1 MLLVSC
7 FDQTNLG
14 FQRILPAVPF
24 LLLMTAGI
32 PSVLL
37 TISTRWVHLGLVLIT
52 VTSST
57 VTFPH
62 YLSYINQIVGGP
74 DRGPHLLDDSNLD
87 WGQDLPSLAQWQQ
100 QHPELDE
107 LKLMYFGNVRPEH
120 YGVRSL
126 PIPEQDILQPRPGH
140 YAISAHNLVWLRKI
154 KQRTGQ
160 DIDWLTKYEPVARAG
175 YSIYLYNFPS
185 TH

>member
-1 MLLVSC
+1 M
-7 FDQTNLG
+7 
-14 FQRILPAVPF
+14 
-24 LLLMTAGI
+24 LMTTGI

-74 DRGPHLLDDSNLD
+74 DRGPHLLDDSDLD
-87 WGQDLPSLAQWQQ
+87 W
-100 QHPELDE
+100 
-107 LKLMYFGNVRPEH
+107 
-120 YGVRSL
+120 
-126 PIPEQDILQPRPGH
+126 
-140 YAISAHNLVWLRKI
+140 
-154 KQRTGQ
+154 GQ
-160 DIDWLTKYEPVARAG
+160 DIDWLSKYEPVARAG